1 MMDANTE
8 LLREVFRAV
17 QERDGAA
24 LVGLYDPAVEF
35 QEAPTLPY
43 GGTHRGFDAVIAQHL
58 AYLRAWDGLQTPS
71 ERNLDPR
78 VVAASGDEVVV
89 LWRQKGVDSG
99 GTRLDSPV
107 LGLYSIRDGKL
118 TRAQMF
124 HFDAAAVASFLE
136 NASRADD
143 D

>member
-1 MMDANTE
+1 MDANTE
-8 LLREVFRAV
+8 LLLEVFRAV

-24 LVGLYDPAVEF
+24 LVRLYHPAVEF

-43 GGTHRGFDAVIAQHL
+43 GGTHRGFDAVTAQHL
-58 AYLRAWDGLQTPS
+58 AYLRAWEGLQTAS
-71 ERNLDPR
+71 ERNLDHR
-78 VVAASGDEVVV
+78 VVAASRDEVVV
-89 LWRQKGVDSG
+89 LWRQKGVDSS

-107 LGLYSIRDGKL
+107 LGLYCIRDGKL

>member
-8 LLREVFRAV
+8 LLLEVFRAV
-17 QERDGAA
+17 EERDGAA
-24 LVGLYDPAVEF
+24 LVRLYDSEVEF
-35 QEAPTLPY
+35 EEAPTLPY

-58 AYLRAWDGLQTPS
+58 AYLRAWDGLQTAS

-78 VVAASGDEVVV
+78 VVAASRDEVVV
-89 LWRQKGVDSG
+89 LWHQKGVDPG

-107 LGLYSIRDGKL
+107 LGLYRVRDGKL
-118 TRAQMF
+118 ARAQMF

-136 NASRADD
+136 NASRTDD